1 MGTPSA
7 YDRRLMQELL
17 RQTCQ
22 SIQWRTD
29 AGTSIED
36 RIELALTAHALHV
49 WTPDVD
55 LRARLTRDFAL
66 AIAVRVLSFSDD
78 AEASLCKAICEDG
91 SLMAEFV
98 KTQWHL
104 VRTACRAAER
114 TAGRLVLLTAAPEA

>member
-1 MGTPSA
+1 MI
-7 YDRRLMQELL
+7 QELL

-22 SIQWRTD
+22 SIQWCTG

-36 RIELALTAHALHV
+36 RIELALSAHALHV

-66 AIAVRVLSFSDD
+66 AIAVRVLSFGDD
-78 AEASLCKAICEDG
+78 AEASLCKALCQDG
-91 SLMAEFV
+91 SLMAELL
-98 KTQWHL
+98 KAQWQL

-114 TAGRLVLLTAAPEA
+114 TAGRLVLLTAVPEA